1 LNSKGLM
8 GDTTNIRLLDLQ
20 NKMWS
25 DKCILQ
31 HIPTDPIPR
40 GINLIYDILQLAK
53 DAAITFCNHGTNDNT
68 YSFNSESSTIKE
80 ILNNYKLFK
89 QGLTFLQKYNI
100 RFIEQLILTNGIT
113 LIKWQHLK
121 SKVGAK
127 LVAAID
133 YNKVIFGKEVK
144 KIKIEDKRYLILQHH
159 EEVKSISATTSP
171 STETWQ
177 SPKLN
182 QCTGC
187 SLDENHIVNMY
198 HNQRKQCH
206 IMVHDDKTIKKTK
219 LRINTRRSIN
229 TSEHNQSMIVET
241 QLPKG
246 INYIRNLFNKG
257 NLDINFIKVKAH
269 KQEHHNNV
277 VDKLAKEGTTS
288 TNLEYKKLGQVE
300 QFATWVLM
308 NRNLNLW
315 AEIEFHEIDWESTWF
330 NIFGAEKATKA
341 DLHYKSLFLRIYKV
355 KLLHNELPTLTNLKI
370 RQPKVYT
377 TNWCPRCNLEKED
390 IHHIWSCQVTQ
401 LKCQI

>member
-1 LNSKGLM
+1 MS
-8 GDTTNIRLLDLQ
+8 
-20 NKMWS
+20 
-25 DKCILQ
+25 
-31 HIPTDPIPR
+31 
-40 GINLIYDILQLAK
+40 
-53 DAAITFCNHGTNDNT
+53 
-68 YSFNSESSTIKE
+68 
-80 ILNNYKLFK
+80 
-89 QGLTFLQKYNI
+89 
-100 RFIEQLILTNGIT
+100 
-113 LIKWQHLK
+113 
-121 SKVGAK
+121 
-127 LVAAID
+127 AAID

-182 QCTGC
+182 HCTGC

-206 IMVHDDKTIKKTK
+206 IMVHDDKTIKVPYMRQNNYITK
-219 LRINTRRSIN
+219 VHIQSTKNEIENQIKEKYRRSIN

-246 INYIRNLFNKG
+246 INYIRNLFNSNEITEVLINTYEKNVNETSEEYSFYTDGSVKQIGTLNTCSGIAWLQTTGAAKEG

-288 TNLEYKKLGQVE
+288 TNLEYKVDRKYNLTYNAFWKNNLIQKPLRGFIKKLGQVE
-300 QFATWVLM
+300 QFATWVLI

-370 RQPKVYT
+370 RQPKGLV
-377 TNWCPRCNLEKED
+377 PRSLSKAIAATSN
-390 IHHIWSCQVTQ
+390 
-401 LKCQI
+401 